1 MRARVAAVALLLAG
15 CGTQA
20 PPDEARTAIDNA
32 AVTVAPVTLRA
43 ADGLTVYG
51 RYYRAARPRALILL
65 FHQAGSSME
74 EYAMIAPRLAQA
86 GYSALAIDQRSG
98 GAMFGANRT
107 AGQLRSDPGYAAA
120 AKDLQAALDWAGMQ
134 GLPVVVWG
142 SSYSAA
148 LAFPLVAANDGR
160 VTAMLAFSP
169 GEFLDDKQAVAR
181 AAAAIDVPV
190 FVAVANPDE
199 AMAARPIVAA
209 LHGLKTL
216 FIPQHGVHGSST
228 LIAGTNPAGAAG
240 NWRAAMSFLRRTV
253 G

>member
-1 MRARVAAVALLLAG
+1 MHARVAAVALLLAG

-20 PPDEARTAIDNA
+20 PPDDARTEIGN

-51 RYYRAARPRALILL
+51 SYYRAARPRAMILL
-65 FHQAGSSME
+65 FHQAGSSMD
-74 EYAMIAPRLAQA
+74 EYATIAPRLARA
-86 GYSALAIDQRSG
+86 RYSALAIDQRSG

-134 GLPVVVWG
+134 GAPVVVWA

-148 LAFPLVAANDGR
+148 LAFPLVAANSGR
-160 VTAMLAFSP
+160 VTALLAFSP
-169 GEFLDDKQAVAR
+169 GEYLEDRQAVAR

-190 FVAVANPDE
+190 FVAVATPNE
-199 AMAARPIVAA
+199 AAAARPIVAA
-209 LHGLKTL
+209 LYGPKTVYL
-216 FIPQHGVHGSST
+216 PHQGVHGSST
-228 LIAGTNPAGAAG
+228 LIAAKNPAGAAE
-240 NWRAAMSFLRRTV
+240 NWRAVMAFLRRTV